1 MLTVISTTHRLV
13 SHVLGRGDMKEV
25 ETPGEWLAYRG
36 TVPNDDNSESCDALV
51 VLTGNG
57 SGVAGEATRWA
68 VAEFNQQVLIS
79 FAYGSAT
86 NGVSKSANLT
96 LATSCIKI
104 EGAPISWQNGG
115 QAPAIRTTARAYA
128 AARKTVEHLGADFR
142 AGDIIS
148 TSDFTRTIEL
158 KRWLNETFEVQAV
171 DRDSYDIAEACIESR
186 VGEFMIVRP
195 VLDPINAVLPGF
207 ADRIGVRPRGLLVPR
222 SVGYMIGH
230 PSETRNTF
238 RVIGHA
244 NTARRM
250 VGRFVPRFLTEWND
264 IRSSSRNRNGT

>member
-1 MLTVISTTHRLV
+1 MLTIISTTHRLV
-13 SHVLGRGDMKEV
+13 SHVLGKGDMKEV

-36 TVPNDDNSESCDALV
+36 TIPNEDSSDSSEALV
-51 VLTGNG
+51 VLTGNA

-68 VAEFNQQVLIS
+68 AGEFDQQVLVS

-86 NGVSKSANLT
+86 NGVSKPGNMT
-96 LATSCIKI
+96 IATSCIKI
-104 EGAPISWQNGG
+104 EGAPISWHNGG
-115 QAPAIRTTARAYA
+115 QAPAIRTTPRAYA
-128 AARKTVEHLGADFR
+128 VARKTVERLGADFR
-142 AGDIIS
+142 AGDVVS

-158 KRWLNETFEVQAV
+158 KRWLNETFDVQAV
-171 DRDSYDIAEACIESR
+171 DRDSYDIAQACVDSH

-222 SVGYMIGH
+222 SLAYMMGN

-238 RVIGHA
+238 KVIGHA
-244 NTARRM
+244 NTARRL
-250 VGRFVPRFLTEWND
+250 VGRFVPQFLTEWND
-264 IRSSSRNRNGT
+264 MRSSLRKLNGT